1 MNDTPPHIKQLQLEI
16 WLSKP
21 PEERLR
27 ITLEDND
34 ALFAF
39 WEEVKKNNRERDS
52 GGVSGDK
59 ALD

>member
-1 MNDTPPHIKQLQLEI
+1 MDDTPPHVKQLQLEI

-34 ALFAF
+34 ALFAL
-39 WEEVKKNNRERDS
+39 WKELKKNYNANNPGKPLS
-52 GGVSGDK
+52 PK
-59 ALD
+59 P